1 MVLNSRS
8 DEQKLEA
15 EVQGNWTWTMTT
27 QSSTNGAT
35 TTPQMNVAEYL
46 GHVCRTISDDHYYF
60 LFSSI

>member
-46 GHVCRTISDDHYYF
+46 GRVLNDI
-60 LFSSI
+60 